1 MNWANRITLVRI
13 ILLPIILVLLLIY
26 PFGELLY
33 HGWTDTIVAK
43 SEHVTYTLPISYLIA
58 GVLFAI
64 ASLSDALDGY
74 IARKY
79 GQVTTFGKFF
89 DSIADKVLTNGV
101 VIVFACANIIPVWM
115 CLILILRDFL
125 IDVVRQILA
134 AKTVVM
140 AANWLGK
147 IRAACEMLGIF
158 ILFFVG
164 YRMFNGQPQTT
175 GEFNEYGW
183 VNQII
188 MIPMYLATLLS
199 ITSAVNYIYLNRT
212 ALFDMAVINKPKLT
226 TMKGETSPNEKK

>member
-1 MNWANRITLVRI
+1 MNWANCITLVRI

-33 HGWTDTIVAK
+33 YGWTDTIVAK
-43 SEHVTYTLPISYLIA
+43 GEHVTYTLPISYLIA

-89 DSIADKVLTNGV
+89 DSIADKLLTNGV

-134 AKTVVM
+134 TKTVVM

-175 GEFNEYGW
+175 GQWNEYGW

-199 ITSAVNYIYLNRT
+199 ITSAVNYMYLNRK
-212 ALFDMAVINKPKLT
+212 ALFDMGIINKPKLT
-226 TMKGETSPNEKK
+226 TMKGDSSQHEKK